1 VPKRQIVLMRSGGAP
16 GEAEPLGSLR
26 DVLRTLALF
35 NISPDGSS
43 RKMAAMEVAHGPG
56 MVVELPALSP
66 QVTQA
71 MVTMTDEEFAFPVLS
86 KLCRAQGWT
95 MVDLETGRSF
105 GG

>member
-1 VPKRQIVLMRSGGAP
+1 MPKRQIVLMRAGGAP
-16 GEAEPLGSLR
+16 GESEPLGALR
-26 DVLRTLALF
+26 EVLRTLSMF
-35 NISPDGSS
+35 NIAPDGSA

-86 KLCRAQGWT
+86 KMCRASGWV